1 MAVRAASSWASARA
15 AWSSRIRPAWV
26 GKARLPTRSSTG
38 VPRSS
43 SSRRMWWLSA
53 GWLRCS
59 DSAARENEPCRVI
72 SASVRR
78 WAGVRAMAEAKYIE
92 SSAFKRFIGLLG
104 LHGRMLDGMSDLS
117 IRAAHAADA
126 EAIAAIYNEGIED
139 RVATLETELRT
150 PDERRAWL
158 AARGERHPVLVA
170 ERGGAVLA
178 WASLNPSIRAPPTL
192 TWPTCRST
200 WRAARAAPAWG
211 ASCSPA
217 IIDEA
222 RGLGFHKM
230 VLAAFPSNTAGM
242 RLYARMGFTT
252 VGTYREQ
259 GCLDGRWVD
268 VIVMEQILG

>member
-1 MAVRAASSWASARA
+1 
-15 AWSSRIRPAWV
+15 
-26 GKARLPTRSSTG
+26 
-38 VPRSS
+38 
-43 SSRRMWWLSA
+43 
-53 GWLRCS
+53 
-59 DSAARENEPCRVI
+59 
-72 SASVRR
+72 
-78 WAGVRAMAEAKYIE
+78 
-92 SSAFKRFIGLLG
+92 
-104 LHGRMLDGMSDLS
+104 MLDGMSDLS
-117 IRAAHAADA
+117 IRRAHAADA
-126 EAIAAIYNEGIED
+126 EAIAAIYNQGIED

-158 AARGERHPVLVA
+158 AARGERHPVLIA

-178 WASLNPSIRAPPTL
+178 WASLNPFNP
-192 TWPTCRST
+192 
-200 WRAARAAPAWG
+200 RAAYAHVADLSIYVARSARG
-211 ASCSPA
+211 SGVGRVLLGR